1 MRLRRL
7 LIANRGEIACR
18 IMRTAKRLGLATVAV
33 YSDADRR
40 APHVGLADE
49 AYRIGPPEPQR
60 SYLNTEAI
68 LEAAALGACDAIH
81 PGYGFLSENAA
92 FAEACRDADFLF
104 VGPPADAIRAMGA
117 KDTAKTIMAAH
128 GVAVVPGWHGAECDL
143 ATLAK
148 AADEIGYPVLIKAVA
163 GGGGKGM
170 RVVET
175 RRALAAAIESARRE
189 AESAFGDGR
198 LMLERWLQRP
208 RHVES
213 QVFADRYGNVLALF
227 ERDCSVQRRHQKVI
241 EEAPAPGIDP
251 HLRRRLGEAACRAAS
266 AIGYE
271 GAGTVEFLLDDD
283 GSFYFMEMNTR
294 LQVEHPVTEM
304 VTGIDLVEWQLRVA
318 AGEPLPLAAD
328 DLAIHGHAFEARIY
342 AEDPG
347 REFLPAAG
355 VLRHLRFPDEG
366 PHVRV
371 DAGARS
377 GDAVG
382 IHYDPLIAKVIVWDR
397 DRPTALNRL
406 RRALEET
413 QIVGPVTNVAFLR
426 AIAGHPEFAAGD
438 ADTRFIDRHRHDLL
452 PKRQPVPPRHLALA
466 TLAVLLAR
474 DREAS
479 AAARRSLDPFS
490 PWHATSGWRLNE
502 DNHHDIAF
510 LDGEVRIA
518 VTVHY
523 RASGQLL
530 ELPGASGPLAAAG
543 ELDDDGDLIADL
555 GGVRVKATIVRAGDE
570 ITVIAGGSSH
580 RLVLDDPAARA
591 ELKEAETGSLKSPMP
606 GKVIRI
612 DVRAGDSVQR
622 GAALLVIEAMK
633 MEHTV
638 TAPAD
643 GTVERVH
650 FEVGEQ
656 VAEGAT
662 LVSFAEPA
670 DGEDGDPGGAPPLM
684 ACH

>member
-1 MRLRRL
+1 
-7 LIANRGEIACR
+7 
-18 IMRTAKRLGLATVAV
+18 
-33 YSDADRR
+33 
-40 APHVGLADE
+40 
-49 AYRIGPPEPQR
+49 
-60 SYLNTEAI
+60 
-68 LEAAALGACDAIH
+68 
-81 PGYGFLSENAA
+81 
-92 FAEACRDADFLF
+92 
-104 VGPPADAIRAMGA
+104 
-117 KDTAKTIMAAH
+117 MAAH